1 MVLDFLFRNDIVSHM
16 LKTNAQMIHGE
27 HTKFLLYLAK
37 AGLRVSKGR
46 ELIFDEVMRWHG
58 HITAEELSKRCLEKK
73 LKVSRPTV
81 FRILR
86 DLLEAGVIR
95 ETAFGDKHRHF
106 EHVYDEKPHHHA
118 QCLRCHKFIE
128 FPEREEEDVYQP
140 YLEKQGFKI
149 LGHEMHFYGICR
161 ECQFQPK
168 ADPPKAEKEA

>member
-1 MVLDFLFRNDIVSHM
+1 MSRVNVKIIDNER
-16 LKTNAQMIHGE
+16 
-27 HTKFLLYLAK
+27 TKFLGHLAQS
-37 AGLRVSKGR
+37 GLRASHGR
-46 ELIFDEVMRWHG
+46 EVIFNEVMGLHG
-58 HITAEELSKRCLEKK
+58 HFTAEELAKECSAKK

-81 FRILR
+81 FRVLH

-118 QCLRCHKFIE
+118 QCVRCHGFIE
-128 FPEREEEDVYQP
+128 FPDRKEDEIYHP

-161 ECQFQPK
+161 QCQDK
-168 ADPPKAEKEA
+168 DL

>member
-1 MVLDFLFRNDIVSHM
+1 MSRINKEMIRNER
-16 LKTNAQMIHGE
+16 A
-27 HTKFLLYLAK
+27 KFLRHLAK

-46 ELIFDEVMRWHG
+46 EVIFDEVMRSHG
-58 HITAEELSKRCLEKK
+58 HFTAEELAKECLQKK

-81 FRILR
+81 FRVLH

-118 QCLRCHKFIE
+118 QCIRCHNFIE
-128 FPEREEEDVYQP
+128 FPDRKEDEVYHP

-161 ECQFQPK
+161 HCQL
-168 ADPPKAEKEA
+168 KEA